1 MYVQLLQSRQVASI
15 VGFFL
20 TVLFACLVSGF
31 SLVQFGSTGP
41 KYLIKLG
48 DPHLPTARCVM

>member
-1 MYVQLLQSRQVASI
+1 MASF

-20 TVLFACLVSGF
+20 TVFFACLVSGF

-48 DPHLPTARCVM
+48 DPHLPTARCVMRTTYAVM